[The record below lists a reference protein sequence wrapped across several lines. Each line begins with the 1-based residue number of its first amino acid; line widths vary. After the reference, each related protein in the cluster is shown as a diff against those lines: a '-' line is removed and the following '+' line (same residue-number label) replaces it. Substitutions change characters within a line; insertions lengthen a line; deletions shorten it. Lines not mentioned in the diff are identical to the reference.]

1 MLHTSSKIIRT
12 VEELA
17 LMSKRF
23 LLAAAAF
30 IAAFPVLSSDL
41 LAHASLDVKTAS
53 QGSLR
58 AAVRVPHGCEGSA
71 TVVVKLSV
79 PEGIIGVKP
88 APKAGW
94 TVETVKGPYA
104 KAYDY
109 YHGKVSEG
117 VKEIIWRGGPLLDEH
132 FDEFLFIGF
141 VTDAFAAGDQVPF
154 PVTQECEKGQ
164 IAWSEVA
171 APGIEPRTLKFPA
184 PILKIVSKAEADKAA
199 PKALTV
205 VNAWA
210 RATPGGAKVGAGYL
224 EIVNRTT
231 ADDVLLSA
239 SAPVA
244 GKTEIHEM
252 KHDDGVMKMRA
263 LTDGLTIPAGKTVSL
278 SPGGLHIM
286 FLDLAAPLTAGQRF
300 DLELT
305 FKTAGKVSVPVS
317 VGEIAAPKPADPH
330 ANHH

>member
-1 MLHTSSKIIRT
+1 ML
-12 VEELA
+12 
-17 LMSKRF
+17 KRC
-23 LLAAAAF
+23 LIAAAAF
-30 IAAFPVLSSDL
+30 IAAVPVFSFEL
-41 LAHASLDVKTAS
+41 LAHANLDVKTAS

-58 AAVRVPHGCEGSA
+58 AAVRVPHGCDGSA
-71 TVVVKLSV
+71 TVAVKLVV

-117 VKEIIWRGGPLLDEH
+117 VKEIIWRGGPLMDEH
-132 FDEFLFIGF
+132 FDEFIFIGF
-141 VTDAFAAGDQVPF
+141 VSDAYAAGAQVPF

-171 APGIEPRTLKFPA
+171 APGADSHSLKYPA
-184 PILKIVSKAEADKAA
+184 PILKIVAKDGANKAA
-199 PKALTV
+199 AAGLAV
-205 VNAWA
+205 ANAWA

-224 EIVNRTT
+224 EIVNGTA
-231 ADDVLLSA
+231 ADDTLLSV
-239 SAPVA
+239 SSPVA

-263 LTDGLTIPAGKTVSL
+263 LTDGLTIPAGKTISL

-286 FLDLAAPLTAGQRF
+286 FLDLAAPLVAGQKF

-305 FKTAGKVSVPVS
+305 FKTAGKVTVPVS
-317 VGEIAAPKPADPH
+317 VGEIAAPKAADPH